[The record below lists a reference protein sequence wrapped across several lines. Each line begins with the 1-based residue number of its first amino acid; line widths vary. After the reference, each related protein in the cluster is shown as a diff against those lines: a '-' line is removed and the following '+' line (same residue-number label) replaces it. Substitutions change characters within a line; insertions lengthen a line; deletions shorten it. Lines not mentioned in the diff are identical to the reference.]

1 MSKFIDLENIQLLWD
16 IISNDEFLNR
26 YNKQI
31 ITDVFY
37 NNIKGFNKQV
47 KTTNLMEMNKMY
59 ILLITNYVKKNCVP
73 IPKITITNEEIQLFD
88 METEK
93 EKEKETNDIIEVVFT
108 KKKEIKNIVEKKR
121 VNWKDESRMD
131 KIEHELTE
139 VKTDISVLIQE
150 IKRMNAAMQK
160 MMLKE

>member
-1 MSKFIDLENIQLLWD
+1 MPKFLDLENIKMLWD
-16 IISNDEFLNR
+16 VITNDEFFTQ

-37 NNIKGFNKQV
+37 NNIKGFNKTKFV
-47 KTTNLMEMNKMY
+47 DLMEMNKMY

-73 IPKITITNEEIQLFD
+73 IPKITITNEEIQLFE

-93 EKEKETNDIIEVVFT
+93 EKETNEIIEVVFT

-160 MMLKE
+160 MMLHP

>member
-37 NNIKGFNKQV
+37 NNIKGFNKHA

-73 IPKITITNEEIQLFD
+73 IPKITITNEEIHE
-88 METEK
+88 MEE
-93 EKEKETNDIIEVVFT
+93 EKETNDIIEVVFT

>member
-1 MSKFIDLENIQLLWD
+1 MPKFIDLENIQLLWD

-73 IPKITITNEEIQLFD
+73 IPKITITNEEIQE
-88 METEK
+88 MET
-93 EKEKETNDIIEVVFT
+93 EKETNDIIEVVFT
-108 KKKEIKNIVEKKR
+108 KKEVKNIVEKKR

-131 KIEHELTE
+131 KIEFELDQ
-139 VKTDISVLIQE
+139 VKTDISVLIKE

-160 MMLKE
+160 MMIE